1 MRSQT
6 TIEPALA
13 EGTRISVSL
22 DDLMEEPRNLPTVL
36 NNDRLSGYYRA
47 AVFFRSDGL
56 SGQLGPRQ
64 RAAARQHPRAL
75 ADIPQYLVRSLP
87 ALSCQRPVSARSPLS
102 NHAADQ
108 GKAPSQDSTSAAETG
123 VAL

>member
-47 AVFFRSDGL
+47 AVLFRLDGL

-64 RAAARQHPRAL
+64 SAVAVDAL
-75 ADIPQYLVRSLP
+75 VLSPTYPQYLVRILP
-87 ALSCQRPVSARSPLS
+87 ALSCQRPVSARCPFS
-102 NHAADQ
+102 NHAAHQ
-108 GKAPSQDSTSAAETG
+108 GKAPSQDSTSAAEAG